1 MIHLDFN
8 FFFKIFLLVENIDRK
23 NSGNIRNLYQVSNY
37 YWFVSLYK
45 KEKKQQKKD
54 VHHCVSSTN
63 VIQHTKR
70 IF

>member
-8 FFFKIFLLVENIDRK
+8 FFKKIFLLVENIDRK

-45 KEKKQQKKD
+45 KEKKQQKKR
-54 VHHCVSSTN
+54 CPPLCELN
-63 VIQHTKR
+63 
-70 IF
+70 